1 MEINYGLSEY
11 WHGEVLLSSSSDNNH
26 NKGMGMSIMGGK
38 HSRGDKLFVDDANID
53 LGVGVDDNIAKL
65 LLINGEDSGDD
76 ATTIINSGSKDDDA
90 TTAHANANTATL
102 VSSLEDKNNSNN
114 KKQQRPYLSYARSSN
129 AVVSDTYHPAYGI
142 SNNIKRRRGAA
153 YNTTTTKSNS
163 KFQWFFWELVWMAFM
178 IPIVEAGVREV
189 RRQVNI
195 RFWNV
200 RRLRSF
206 RAMPMNHRG
215 GHNVHNL

>member
-1 MEINYGLSEY
+1 MVQDG
-11 WHGEVLLSSSSDNNH
+11 HRKQRV
-26 NKGMGMSIMGGK
+26 
-38 HSRGDKLFVDDANID
+38 
-53 LGVGVDDNIAKL
+53 
-65 LLINGEDSGDD
+65 INGEDSGDD

-102 VSSLEDKNNSNN
+102 VSSLEDKNNSNNNNSNN

-163 KFQWFFWELVWMAFM
+163 KFQWFFWGLVWMAFM

-215 GHNVHNL
+215 GHSVHNL